1 MGQVDREPS
10 CASFT
15 SAGAGT
21 LDALMAT
28 AERDYYEI
36 LGIDRAAPD
45 ADIKRAFRRLA
56 RELHPDVS
64 EAPDAEERFREA
76 AEAYEVLSD
85 PERRATYDRY
95 GREGLRGGGFAPA
108 DFDLGNLSDIFGAFF
123 GESLFGQAAHPGGPS
138 RGGDVT
144 ASAEVT
150 LAEAFTGL
158 TVSVATRVAQPC
170 ATCDGNGAAPGTAPR
185 MCDMCGGA
193 GRVQQVSQ
201 SVFGQFVR
209 SGTCPRCDG
218 LGSIVE
224 TPCPTCDGIGRTLHD
239 GEIDIDIPAGID
251 DGQRIRVRGEGHAG
265 ALGGPSGDLFVQ
277 VRVLPEPG
285 IERDGTDLHSVV
297 ELTMTQA
304 ALGTSQTVPGPAG
317 PLEVELAPGTQPGYV
332 HVLRGEGMPSL
343 EGRRRGSFHVHVRVH
358 VPRRLDEEQR
368 TLVERLGEALGEEP
382 YRDDGDGGF
391 FGRIKNAFR

>member
-1 MGQVDREPS
+1 
-10 CASFT
+10 
-15 SAGAGT
+15 
-21 LDALMAT
+21 MAT

-36 LGIDRAAPD
+36 LGVDRGAPD
-45 ADIKRAFRRLA
+45 ADIKRAFRKLA

-64 EAPDAEERFREA
+64 EMPDAEERFREA

-144 ASAEVT
+144 ASAEIS
-150 LAEAFTGL
+150 LAEALTGISL
-158 TVSVATRVAQPC
+158 SVSTRVAQAC
-170 ATCDGNGAAPGTAPR
+170 ETCGGNGAAPGTTPR
-185 MCDMCGGA
+185 ICDMCAGA

-209 SGTCPRCDG
+209 SGTCPRCEG
-218 LGSIVE
+218 MGSIVE
-224 TPCPTCDGIGRTLHD
+224 MPCATCDGIGRTLHD
-239 GEIDIDIPAGID
+239 QEREIDIPAGID

-265 ALGGPSGDLFVQ
+265 ALGGPAGDLFVQ
-277 VRVLPEPG
+277 VRVRPQPG
-285 IERDGTDLHSVV
+285 IERDGDDLHTAV

-304 ALGTSQTVPGPAG
+304 ALGARLSVPGPAG
-317 PLEVELAPGTQPGYV
+317 DIEVEIPAGTQPGTV
-332 HVLRGEGMPSL
+332 QALRGQGMPSL
-343 EGRRRGSFHVHVRVH
+343 EGRRRGSFHIHVRVR
-358 VPRRLDEEQR
+358 VPRRLDDEQR
-368 TLVERLGEALGEEP
+368 ALVETLGEALGEEP
-382 YRDDGDGGF
+382 YHEDEDDGGL
-391 FGRIKNAFR
+391 FGRIKNVFR

>member
-1 MGQVDREPS
+1 
-10 CASFT
+10 
-15 SAGAGT
+15 
-21 LDALMAT
+21 MAT

-36 LGIDRAAPD
+36 LGVDRGAPD
-45 ADIKRAFRRLA
+45 GDIKRAFRKLA

-64 EAPDAEERFREA
+64 QEPDAEERFREA

-95 GREGLRGGGFAPA
+95 GHEGLRGRGFAPA

-144 ASAEVT
+144 VATEIS
-150 LAEAFTGL
+150 LAQAFTGITL
-158 TVSVATRVAQPC
+158 SVPTRVAE
-170 ATCDGNGAAPGTAPR
+170 TCETCGGNGAEPGTTPR
-185 MCDMCGGA
+185 ICDVCGGA
-193 GRVQQVSQ
+193 GRVQQISQ

-209 SGTCPRCDG
+209 SGTCPRCEG
-218 LGSIVE
+218 IGSVVE

-239 GEIDIDIPAGID
+239 REIDIDIPAGID

-265 ALGGPSGDLFVQ
+265 TIGGPNGDLFVQ
-277 VRVLPEPG
+277 VRVTPEPG
-285 IERDGTDLHSVV
+285 IERDGTDLHTVV

-304 ALGTSQTVPGPAG
+304 ALGTSLSIPSPTGD
-317 PLEVELAPGTQPGYV
+317 LDVELPPGTQPGHV
-332 HVLRGEGMPSL
+332 HVIRGQGMPSL
-343 EGRRRGSFHVHVRVH
+343 EGRRRGSVHLHVRVH
-358 VPRRLDEEQR
+358 VPRRLDDEQR
-368 TLVERLGEALGEEP
+368 ALVEQLGNALSEDA
-382 YRDDGDGGF
+382 YRDDEDDGGI

>member
-1 MGQVDREPS
+1 
-10 CASFT
+10 
-15 SAGAGT
+15 
-21 LDALMAT
+21 MAT

-36 LGIDRAAPD
+36 LGVDRGAPD
-45 ADIKRAFRRLA
+45 ADIKRAFRKLA
-56 RELHPDVS
+56 REIHPDVS

-108 DFDLGNLSDIFGAFF
+108 DFNLGNLSDIFGAFF

-144 ASAEVT
+144 ANAEIT
-150 LAEAFTGL
+150 LAEAFAGI
-158 TVSVATRVAQPC
+158 TVSVATRVAEAC
-170 ATCDGNGAAPGTAPR
+170 ETCEGNGAAPGTSPR
-185 MCDMCGGA
+185 ICDGCAGA

-209 SGTCPRCDG
+209 TGACPRCEG
-218 LGSIVE
+218 IGSIVE
-224 TPCPTCDGIGRTLHD
+224 TPCETCDGVGRTLHD
-239 GEIDIDIPAGID
+239 RDIDIDIPAGID
-251 DGQRIRVRGEGHAG
+251 DGQRIRVRNEGHAG
-265 ALGGPSGDLFVQ
+265 ALGGPNGDLFVQ
-277 VRVLPEPG
+277 VRVTPIPG
-285 IERDGTDLHSVV
+285 IERDGADLHTAV

-304 ALGTSQTVPGPAG
+304 ALGTSVTVSGPGGDIDIDVPA
-317 PLEVELAPGTQPGYV
+317 GTQPGHV
-332 HVLRGEGMPSL
+332 VVLRGQGMPSL
-343 EGRRRGSFHVHVRVH
+343 EGRRRGAFHAHIRVH

-368 TLVERLGEALGEEP
+368 ALVEQLGEALGEEP
-382 YRDDGDGGF
+382 YRDDEQDGGF